1 MAQAKLAAAGMQKLD
16 KAVAE
21 LSAAKDAWAQTET
34 SERVAILEAVK
45 GQLMLVSKGWVQTAS
60 RKKLIP
66 EGSSLEGEEWMSGPY
81 ALMGGCNA
89 LIHTLSGMEGKAFL
103 KDVKLRKL
111 VTGQIAAKV
120 IPGNIWDH
128 LLLSGV
134 KAEVWMQKGVTAAN
148 LADHTAGAYDSP
160 AAGRKGKVALVLGA
174 GNIASIAPLD
184 CFHKLF
190 SEHQVVILKM
200 NPVNDYLTEYLQVA
214 LKPLIDRDALRIV
227 TGGVDVGAYL
237 CTHPDISEIHITGA
251 ETSHDMIVWGPD
263 VVANKAA
270 GTPMNTRRITSEL
283 GAVCPTIVVP
293 GPWTDADLAFQ
304 AQHIVT
310 QKLHN
315 SGFNCIACQMLITS
329 SAWGRTSAL
338 MAQVEK
344 VMGRI
349 EPRQPYYPGAK
360 QRMQDFAD
368 HGENVKHFERGS
380 APACVVVPVRDGAD
394 AWFRETEVFA
404 PALTTYDIK
413 ERDAEVFLRASIKF
427 ANEELHGS
435 LGANILIHPKTIR
448 KIGRKKFEAMIGEL
462 HYGCIAVNAW
472 SGLGFLLAQATWGAF
487 PGHTLADVQSGIGV
501 VHNSYMFDRTERTVV
516 QAPFRP
522 FPRNLMS
529 GGISMLPKPPWFVT
543 HTRAH
548 KVGELL
554 TKMTYKP
561 RLRLLP
567 KIMFQA
573 LFG

>member
-1 MAQAKLAAAGMQKLD
+1 MAQAKLAAAGMPELD
-16 KAVAE
+16 KAVGE
-21 LSAAKDAWAQTET
+21 LTAAKDAWAQTDNN
-34 SERVAILEAVK
+34 ERIAILKAVK
-45 GQLMLVSKGWVQTAS
+45 DQLMLVAEGWAQTAS

-89 LIHTLSGMEGKAFL
+89 LIHTLSGMEGKSFL

-134 KAEVWMQKGVTAAN
+134 KAEVWMQEGVTKAN
-148 LADHTAGAYDSP
+148 LAQHTAGAYDTP
-160 AAGRKGKVALVLGA
+160 ATERKGKVALVLGA
-174 GNIASIAPLD
+174 GNISSIAPLD

-200 NPVNDYLTEYLQVA
+200 NPVNDYLTEFLQVA
-214 LKPLIDRDALRIV
+214 LKPLIDQGALRIV
-227 TGGVDVGAYL
+227 KGGADVGAYL
-237 CTHPDISEIHITGA
+237 CNHPDIEEIHITGA
-251 ETSHDMIVWGPD
+251 EASHDMIVWGPD
-263 VVANKAA
+263 VAANKAA
-270 GTPMNTRRITSEL
+270 GTLVNKRRITSEL

-293 GPWTDADLAFQ
+293 GPWSSADLSFQ
-304 AQHIVT
+304 AQHIAT

-329 SAWGRTSAL
+329 STWEHTGTL

-349 EPRQPYYPGAK
+349 EPRQPYYPGAE

-368 HGENVKHFERGS
+368 HGENVAHFERGS

-394 AWFRETEVFA
+394 AWFRENEVFA

-413 ERDAEVFLRASIKF
+413 ERDEEAFLRAAIKY
-427 ANEELHGS
+427 ANEELHGT
-435 LGANILIHPKTIR
+435 LGANILIHPATIT
-448 KIGRKKFEAMIGEL
+448 KIGKKKFEAMIAEL
-462 HYGCIAVNAW
+462 HYGCIAINAW
-472 SGLGFLLAQATWGAF
+472 SGLGFLLVQGTWGAF
-487 PGHTLADVQSGIGV
+487 PGHSLDDVQSGIGV
-501 VHNSYMFDRTERTVV
+501 VHNSVMFDRPERTVV
-516 QAPFRP
+516 TAPFRP
-522 FPRNLMS
+522 FPRNLLS
-529 GGISMLPKPPWFVT
+529 GGVTMLPKPPWFVT
-543 HTRAH
+543 HKRAR

-561 RLRLLP
+561 KLTLLP
-567 KIMFQA
+567 RIMFHA